1 MIRRIYDN
9 LAWYPWI
16 SSVLRDFMTGSLKER
31 LSLQKPRDRAL
42 SILLNGP
49 SLSKTL
55 KYLDRDKTDVCM
67 VNFAISTEL
76 YEQMKPE
83 FICLADP
90 VFFTTD
96 KKLFEYYKRIKEINP
111 KQVIFY
117 PNYVNIVHLK
127 KWKFKLKRVYTAD
140 DLFDVNKYSKKLLE
154 KNLMAPYFINVG
166 IMALYVGIQLGYKEI
181 FLHGADFS
189 FFKTFSVNE
198 RLEVEMEDVHFYGTE
213 KVSKE
218 CNMRRHMQCVE
229 EAISQ
234 FYIMEK
240 YAKAE
245 HAKIINMSDES
256 MLDCFERYKPVE

>member
-96 KKLFEYYKRIKEINP
+96 KKLF
-111 KQVIFY
+111 
-117 PNYVNIVHLK
+117 
-127 KWKFKLKRVYTAD
+127 
-140 DLFDVNKYSKKLLE
+140 
-154 KNLMAPYFINVG
+154 
-166 IMALYVGIQLGYKEI
+166 
-181 FLHGADFS
+181 
-189 FFKTFSVNE
+189 
-198 RLEVEMEDVHFYGTE
+198 
-213 KVSKE
+213 
-218 CNMRRHMQCVE
+218 
-229 EAISQ
+229 
-234 FYIMEK
+234 
-240 YAKAE
+240 
-245 HAKIINMSDES
+245 
-256 MLDCFERYKPVE
+256 